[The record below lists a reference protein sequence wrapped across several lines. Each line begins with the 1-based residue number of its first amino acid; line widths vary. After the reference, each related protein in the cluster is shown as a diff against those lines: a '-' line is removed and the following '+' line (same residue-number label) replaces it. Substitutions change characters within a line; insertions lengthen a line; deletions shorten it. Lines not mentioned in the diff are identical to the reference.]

1 MVVTQTRESMSAQW
15 HVAVLVGSLRK
26 GSYTRMIA
34 NELISVAP
42 STLSLEIVE
51 IGKLPLYNQDLDD
64 QKTPPPEWVTFRDR
78 IRPMDAVMFVTPE
91 YNRSVPGPLKNAID
105 VGSRPYGHSVWDK
118 KPGAVVSV
126 SPGAIGGFG
135 ANHHLRQML
144 VFLNVPVMQQPEAY
158 ISNAAKLLD
167 SNGKLTSDTTR
178 QFLRTIMDTFAAW
191 VERNVPTPAHA

>member
-1 MVVTQTRESMSAQW
+1 MSAQW

-26 GSYTRMIA
+26 GSYTRMVA
-34 NELISVAP
+34 NELIAIAP
-42 STLSLEIVE
+42 GTLALEIVE
-51 IGKLPLYNQDLDD
+51 IGNLPLYNQDFDD
-64 QKTPPPEWVTFRDR
+64 QKTPPTEWVAFRDR

-91 YNRSVPGPLKNAID
+91 YNRSVPGVLKNAID

-118 KPGAVVSV
+118 KPGAVISV

-158 ISNAAKLLD
+158 IGNAAKLVD

-178 QFLRTIMDTFAAW
+178 QFLRTIMDAFAAW
-191 VERNVPTPAHA
+191 IERNVPTPSHA